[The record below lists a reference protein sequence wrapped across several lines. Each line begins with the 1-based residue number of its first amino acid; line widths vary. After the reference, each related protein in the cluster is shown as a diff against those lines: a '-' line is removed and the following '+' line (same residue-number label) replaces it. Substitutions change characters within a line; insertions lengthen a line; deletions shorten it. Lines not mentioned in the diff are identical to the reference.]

1 MVIKVIIAIAL
12 LTVIV
17 FVGITIYKM
26 KKNETYMSKEGKRI
40 SKELKKALKTA
51 YSEFIIVDEN

>member
-40 SKELKKALKTA
+40 SKELKKALKTTRK
-51 YSEFIIVDEN
+51 NK